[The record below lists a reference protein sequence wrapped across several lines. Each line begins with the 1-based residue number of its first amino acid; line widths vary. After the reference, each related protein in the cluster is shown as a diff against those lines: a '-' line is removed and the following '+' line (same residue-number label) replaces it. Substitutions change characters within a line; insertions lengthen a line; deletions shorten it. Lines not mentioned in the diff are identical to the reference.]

1 MYNENEVVYMELHI
15 KEFEYQ
21 NIIKQQMYKQLG
33 ILSLYVLL
41 LAFALE
47 SILYGFDYVWIIL
60 FVAAMVVVNLNFRKK
75 KKILGYDLVYIDE
88 EHRFFYNNTFIE
100 MKDLQNYV
108 VSKETIT
115 LNFIDYSIVIEKDE
129 NLYDYLNQFAKNTK
143 PINGRKTKF
152 FIICMSILIMLFS
165 LSLGKIVLGG
175 IYSYV
180 NHVEMI
186 SLSTILIPIIQIT
199 SIILGIVLIFFVAKK
214 FKKGIGLYVS
224 LLLIV
229 FYIALPFIVGNDIHR
244 LDNDRA
250 YTRQNQKLT
259 LYSHYKKGYGKF
271 EKQIKNVSNKAEV
284 GNYQNVLY
292 LLENKKME
300 VISLE
305 NETKNDQ
312 LFSKINNHM
321 YLGTYVSSHYTLT
334 IKDDKAYF
342 EKNSSPEIV
351 KLHKVNNQM
360 LYFKSKKDYYFI
372 YILEKQDDLRLY
384 EVSNERDLE
393 LYLAPNPFEMSNSQT
408 NNEDTNESESQNQ
421 TEESNQDTTEQ
432 ESDTTEQESDTT
444 DLENDS
450 ERVYFEK
457 VYDLLIAQNKL
468 ENPCFDYHYDAK
480 GNPHATVSINDEYTL
495 SLVFNK
501 YKNNDEDY
509 EIVLEKYIK
518 QTSTLSLVDFYL
530 VNTKTLEVTDQQR
543 DYW

>member
-1 MYNENEVVYMELHI
+1 MELHI

-21 NIIKQQMYKQLG
+21 NIIKQQMYKQLAT
-33 ILSLYVLL
+33 LSLYILL

-47 SILYGFDYVWIIL
+47 SILYDFDYAWIIL
-60 FVAAMVVVNLNFRKK
+60 FVAAMAIINLNFRKK

-88 EHRFFYNNTFIE
+88 DHRFFYNNTFIE

-115 LNFIDYSIVIEKDE
+115 LNFIDYSIMIEKDE
-129 NLYDYLNQFAKNTK
+129 KLYDYLNQFAKNTK
-143 PINGRKTKF
+143 PINVKKTKL
-152 FIICMSILIMLFS
+152 FIFCMAILVLFFS
-165 LSLGKIVLGG
+165 LSLGNLVLGS

-180 NHVEMI
+180 NNVEMI

-199 SIILGIVLIFFVAKK
+199 SIILGIALIFFVAKK

-224 LLLIV
+224 LLLII
-229 FYIALPFIVGNDIHR
+229 FYIALPFIVSNDIHR
-244 LDNDRA
+244 LDNDMA
-250 YTRQNQKLT
+250 YTRQNQRLT

-292 LLENKKME
+292 LLENQKME

-305 NETKNDQ
+305 NETKNDK
-312 LFSKINNHM
+312 LLSKINNHM
-321 YLGTYVSSHYTLT
+321 YLGTYISSHYTLT

-408 NNEDTNESESQNQ
+408 NNEDTNENDSQNQ

-432 ESDTTEQESDTT
+432 ESDTT
-444 DLENDS
+444 DLGNDP

-468 ENPCFDYHYDAK
+468 ENPCFDYQLNAK
-480 GNPHATVSINDEYTL
+480 GYPYAVVSTNDEYTL

-518 QTSTLSLVDFYL
+518 KTSTQSLVDFYL
-530 VNTKTLEVTDQQR
+530 INTKTLEVTDQQR

>member
-1 MYNENEVVYMELHI
+1 MINVCKSEAIYLELHI
-15 KEFEYQ
+15 REFEYQ
-21 NIIKQQMYKQLG
+21 NIIKQQFYKQLVV
-33 ILSLYVLL
+33 LSLYVLL
-41 LAFALE
+41 LVFALE

-60 FVAAMVVVNLNFRKK
+60 FVTSMAIINLNFRRK

-88 EHRFFYNNTFIE
+88 NNRFFYNNLFIE
-100 MKDLQNYV
+100 MKDLENYV
-108 VSKETIT
+108 LSKETIT

-129 NLYDYLNQFAKNTK
+129 NLYDYLNQFVKNK
-143 PINGRKTKF
+143 RPINGKKQRLF
-152 FIICMSILIMLFS
+152 VSCFALLFVFFS
-165 LSLGKIVLGG
+165 LSLGNLVLGS
-175 IYSYV
+175 IYSYI

-199 SIILGIVLIFFVAKK
+199 SIILGVALIFFVAKK

-229 FYIALPFIVGNDIHR
+229 LYIALPFIMGNDIHR
-244 LDNDRA
+244 LDNDMA

-259 LYSHYKKGYGKF
+259 LYSRYKKGYGKF
-271 EKQIKNVSNKAEV
+271 ERQITNVSNKAEV
-284 GNYQNVLY
+284 GNYQSVLY
-292 LLENKKME
+292 ILENQKIE

-305 NETKNDQ
+305 NETKNDK

-321 YLGTYVSSHYTLT
+321 YLGTYISTHYTLT
-334 IKDDKAYF
+334 IGDDKAYF
-342 EKNSSPEIV
+342 EKNSSPKIV
-351 KLHKVNNQM
+351 KLHRINNHM
-360 LYFKSKKDYYFI
+360 LYFKYKKDYYFI
-372 YILEKQDDLRLY
+372 CILEKQKDIKVY
-384 EVSNERDLE
+384 ELSNDRDLKF
-393 LYLAPNPFEMSNSQT
+393 YFAPDPFEMSNSQT
-408 NNEDTNESESQNQ
+408 SNEDTNESESQNQ
-421 TEESNQDTTEQ
+421 TEEANQETTA
-432 ESDTTEQESDTT
+432 QESDTT
-444 DLENDS
+444 DLENDP

-468 ENPCFDYHYDAK
+468 DNPCFDYQYDAK
-480 GNPHATVSINDEYTL
+480 GYPYAVVSTNDEYTL

-518 QTSTLSLVDFYL
+518 KSSTQNLVDFYL

>member
-1 MYNENEVVYMELHI
+1 MELHI

-21 NIIKQQMYKQLG
+21 NIIKQQMYKQLAT
-33 ILSLYVLL
+33 LSLYILL

-47 SILYGFDYVWIIL
+47 SILYDFDYAWIIL
-60 FVAAMVVVNLNFRKK
+60 FVAAMAIINLNFRKK

-88 EHRFFYNNTFIE
+88 DHRFFYNNTFIE

-108 VSKETIT
+108 ISKETIT
-115 LNFIDYSIVIEKDE
+115 LNFIDYSIMIEKDE
-129 NLYDYLNQFAKNTK
+129 KLYDYLNQFAKNTK
-143 PINGRKTKF
+143 PINVKKTKL
-152 FIICMSILIMLFS
+152 FIFCMAILVMFFS
-165 LSLGKIVLGG
+165 LSLGNLVLGS

-180 NHVEMI
+180 NNVEMI

-199 SIILGIVLIFFVAKK
+199 SIILGIALIFFVAKK

-224 LLLIV
+224 LLLII
-229 FYIALPFIVGNDIHR
+229 FYIALPFIVSNDIHR
-244 LDNDRA
+244 LDNDMA
-250 YTRQNQKLT
+250 YTRQNQRLT

-292 LLENKKME
+292 LLENQKME

-305 NETKNDQ
+305 NETKNDK
-312 LFSKINNHM
+312 LLSKINNHM
-321 YLGTYVSSHYTLT
+321 YLGTYISSHYTLT

-408 NNEDTNESESQNQ
+408 NNEDTNENDSQNQ

-432 ESDTTEQESDTT
+432 ESDTT
-444 DLENDS
+444 DLGNDP

-468 ENPCFDYHYDAK
+468 ENPCFDYQLNAK
-480 GNPHATVSINDEYTL
+480 GYPYAVVSTNDEYTL

-518 QTSTLSLVDFYL
+518 KTSTQSLVDFYL
-530 VNTKTLEVTDQQR
+530 INTKTLEVTDQQR

>member
-1 MYNENEVVYMELHI
+1 MEIHI

-21 NIIKQQMYKQLG
+21 NIVKQQMYKQLA

-60 FVAAMVVVNLNFRKK
+60 FVASMVVINLNFRKK
-75 KKILGYDLVYIDE
+75 KKLLGYDLVYIDE
-88 EHRFFYNNTFIE
+88 ENRFFYNNIFIE

-129 NLYDYLNQFAKNTK
+129 NLYDYLNQFVKNTK
-143 PINGRKTKF
+143 PINSKKTKF
-152 FIICMSILIMLFS
+152 FIFCMSILIMFFS
-165 LSLGKIVLGG
+165 LSLSNLVLGG

-180 NHVEMI
+180 YNIEMI

-199 SIILGIVLIFFVAKK
+199 SIILGTALIFFVAKK
-214 FKKGIGLYVS
+214 FKKGIGLWVS
-224 LLLIV
+224 LLLMV
-229 FYIALPFIVGNDIHR
+229 FYIALPFVMGNDIHR
-244 LDNDRA
+244 LDNDMA

-259 LYSHYKKGYGKF
+259 LYSHYKKGYGKL
-271 EKQIKNVSNKAEV
+271 ERQIKNVSNKAKV
-284 GNYQNVLY
+284 GSYQNVLY
-292 LLENKKME
+292 LLENQKIE

-305 NETKNDQ
+305 NETKNDK
-312 LFSKINNHM
+312 LLSKINKHT
-321 YLGTYVSSHYTLT
+321 YLETYISTHYTLT
-334 IKDDKAYF
+334 ISDDKAYF

-351 KLHKVNNQM
+351 KLHRVNNQM
-360 LYFKSKKDYYFI
+360 LYFKYKKDYYFI
-372 YILEKQDDLRLY
+372 YVLEKQDDIKLY
-384 EVSNERDLE
+384 EVSNERDLKF
-393 LYLAPNPFEMSNSQT
+393 YLAPDPFEMSNSQT
-408 NNEDTNESESQNQ
+408 SNEDTNESESQNQ
-421 TEESNQDTTEQ
+421 TEESNQ
-432 ESDTTEQESDTT
+432 DTTEQESDTT

-468 ENPCFDYHYDAK
+468 ENPCFDYQLNAK
-480 GNPHATVSINDEYTL
+480 GFPYAVVSTNDEYTL

-509 EIVLEKYIK
+509 EIVLEKYTK
-518 QTSTLSLVDFYL
+518 QTSTQSLVDFYL

>member
-1 MYNENEVVYMELHI
+1 MELHI

-21 NIIKQQMYKQLG
+21 NIIKQQMYKQLAT
-33 ILSLYVLL
+33 LSLYILL

-47 SILYGFDYVWIIL
+47 SILYDFDYAWIIL
-60 FVAAMVVVNLNFRKK
+60 FVAAMVIINLNFRKK

-88 EHRFFYNNTFIE
+88 DHRFFYNNTFIE

-129 NLYDYLNQFAKNTK
+129 SLYDYLNQFVKNTK

-152 FIICMSILIMLFS
+152 FIICMTVLIMLFS
-165 LSLGKIVLGG
+165 LSLGKLVLGG

-180 NHVEMI
+180 NQVEMI

-199 SIILGIVLIFFVAKK
+199 SIILGIALIFFVAKK

-224 LLLIV
+224 LLLII
-229 FYIALPFIVGNDIHR
+229 FYIALPFIVSNDIHR
-244 LDNDRA
+244 LDNDMA
-250 YTRQNQKLT
+250 YTRQNQRLT

-292 LLENKKME
+292 LLENQKME

-305 NETKNDQ
+305 NETKNDK
-312 LFSKINNHM
+312 LLSKINNHM
-321 YLGTYVSSHYTLT
+321 YLGTYISSHYTLT

-408 NNEDTNESESQNQ
+408 NNEDTNENESQNQ

-432 ESDTTEQESDTT
+432 ESDTSD
-444 DLENDS
+444 LGNDS

-457 VYDLLIAQNKL
+457 VYDLLIVQNKL
-468 ENPCFDYHYDAK
+468 ENPCFDYQLNAK
-480 GNPHATVSINDEYTL
+480 GYPYAVVSTNDEYTL

-518 QTSTLSLVDFYL
+518 KTSTQSLVDFYL

>member
-1 MYNENEVVYMELHI
+1 MELHI

-21 NIIKQQMYKQLG
+21 NIIKHQMYKQLA
-33 ILSLYVLL
+33 ILSLYILL

-47 SILYGFDYVWIIL
+47 SILYDFDYAWIIL
-60 FVAAMVVVNLNFRKK
+60 FVAAMVIINLNFRKK

-88 EHRFFYNNTFIE
+88 DHRFFYNNTFIE

-129 NLYDYLNQFAKNTK
+129 SLYDYLNQFVKNTK

-152 FIICMSILIMLFS
+152 FIICMTVLIMLFS
-165 LSLGKIVLGG
+165 LSLGKLVLGG

-180 NHVEMI
+180 NQVEMI

-199 SIILGIVLIFFVAKK
+199 SIILGIALIFFVAKK

-224 LLLIV
+224 LLLII
-229 FYIALPFIVGNDIHR
+229 FYIALPFIVSNDIHR
-244 LDNDRA
+244 LDNDMA
-250 YTRQNQKLT
+250 YTRQNQRLT
-259 LYSHYKKGYGKF
+259 LYSHYTKGYGKL
-271 EKQIKNVSNKAEV
+271 ERQIKNVSNKAEV

-292 LLENKKME
+292 LLENQKME

-305 NETKNDQ
+305 NETKNDK
-312 LFSKINNHM
+312 LLSKINNHM
-321 YLGTYVSSHYTLT
+321 YLGTYISSHYILT

-408 NNEDTNESESQNQ
+408 NNEDTNENESQNQ

-432 ESDTTEQESDTT
+432 ESDTT
-444 DLENDS
+444 DLGNDP

-468 ENPCFDYHYDAK
+468 ENPCFDYQLNAK
-480 GNPHATVSINDEYTL
+480 GYPYAVVSTNDEYTL

-518 QTSTLSLVDFYL
+518 KSSTQSLVDFYL

>member
-1 MYNENEVVYMELHI
+1 MELHI

-21 NIIKQQMYKQLG
+21 NIIKQQMYKQLAT
-33 ILSLYVLL
+33 LSLYILL

-47 SILYGFDYVWIIL
+47 SILYDFDYAWIIL
-60 FVAAMVVVNLNFRKK
+60 FVAAMAIINLNFRKK

-88 EHRFFYNNTFIE
+88 DHRFFYNNTFIE

-108 VSKETIT
+108 ISKETIT
-115 LNFIDYSIVIEKDE
+115 LNFIDYSIMIEKDE
-129 NLYDYLNQFAKNTK
+129 KLYDYLNQFAKNTK
-143 PINGRKTKF
+143 PINVKKTKL
-152 FIICMSILIMLFS
+152 FIFCMAILVMFFS
-165 LSLGKIVLGG
+165 LSLGNLVLGS

-180 NHVEMI
+180 NNVEMI

-199 SIILGIVLIFFVAKK
+199 SIILGIALIFFVAKK

-224 LLLIV
+224 LLLII
-229 FYIALPFIVGNDIHR
+229 FYIALPFIVSNDIHR
-244 LDNDRA
+244 LDNDMA
-250 YTRQNQKLT
+250 YTCQNQRLT

-292 LLENKKME
+292 LLENQKME

-305 NETKNDQ
+305 NETKNDK
-312 LFSKINNHM
+312 LLSKINNHM
-321 YLGTYVSSHYTLT
+321 YLGTYISSHYTLT

-408 NNEDTNESESQNQ
+408 NNEDTNENDSQNQ

-432 ESDTTEQESDTT
+432 ESDTT
-444 DLENDS
+444 DLGNDP

-468 ENPCFDYHYDAK
+468 ENPCFDYRLNAK
-480 GNPHATVSINDEYTL
+480 GYPYAVVSTNDEYTL

-509 EIVLEKYIK
+509 EIVLEKYTK
-518 QTSTLSLVDFYL
+518 KTSTQSLVDFYL

>member
-1 MYNENEVVYMELHI
+1 MELHI

-21 NIIKQQMYKQLG
+21 NIIKQQMYKQLAT
-33 ILSLYVLL
+33 LSLYILL

-47 SILYGFDYVWIIL
+47 SILYDFDYAWIIL
-60 FVAAMVVVNLNFRKK
+60 FVAAMAIINLNFRKK

-88 EHRFFYNNTFIE
+88 DHRFFYNNTFIE

-115 LNFIDYSIVIEKDE
+115 LNFIDYSIMIEKDE
-129 NLYDYLNQFAKNTK
+129 KLYDYLNQFAKNTK
-143 PINGRKTKF
+143 PINVKKTKL
-152 FIICMSILIMLFS
+152 FIFCMAILVLFFS
-165 LSLGKIVLGG
+165 LSLGNLVLGS

-180 NHVEMI
+180 NNVEMI

-199 SIILGIVLIFFVAKK
+199 SIILGIALIFFVAKK

-224 LLLIV
+224 LLLII
-229 FYIALPFIVGNDIHR
+229 FYIALPFIVSNDIHR
-244 LDNDRA
+244 LDNDMA
-250 YTRQNQKLT
+250 YTRQNQRLT

-292 LLENKKME
+292 LLENQKME

-305 NETKNDQ
+305 NETKNDK
-312 LFSKINNHM
+312 LLSKINNHM
-321 YLGTYVSSHYTLT
+321 YLGTYISSHYTLT

-408 NNEDTNESESQNQ
+408 NNEDTNKNDSQNQ

-432 ESDTTEQESDTT
+432 ESDTT
-444 DLENDS
+444 DLGNDP

-468 ENPCFDYHYDAK
+468 ENPCFDYQLNAK
-480 GNPHATVSINDEYTL
+480 GYPYAVVSTNDEYTL

-509 EIVLEKYIK
+509 EIVLEKYTK
-518 QTSTLSLVDFYL
+518 KTSTQSLVDFYL

>member
-1 MYNENEVVYMELHI
+1 MELHI

-21 NIIKQQMYKQLG
+21 NIIKQQMYKQLAT
-33 ILSLYVLL
+33 LSLYVLL

-47 SILYGFDYVWIIL
+47 SILYDFDYAWIIL
-60 FVAAMVVVNLNFRKK
+60 FVAAMAIINLNFRKK

-88 EHRFFYNNTFIE
+88 NHRFFYNNTFIE

-115 LNFIDYSIVIEKDE
+115 LNFIDYSIMIEKDE
-129 NLYDYLNQFAKNTK
+129 KLYDYLNQFAKNTK
-143 PINGRKTKF
+143 PINVKKTKL
-152 FIICMSILIMLFS
+152 FIFCMAILVMFFS
-165 LSLGKIVLGG
+165 LSLGNLVLGS

-180 NHVEMI
+180 NNVEMI

-199 SIILGIVLIFFVAKK
+199 SILLGVALIFFVAKK

-224 LLLIV
+224 LLLII
-229 FYIALPFIVGNDIHR
+229 FYIALPFIVSNDIHR
-244 LDNDRA
+244 LDNDRV
-250 YTRQNQKLT
+250 YTRQDQKLT
-259 LYSHYKKGYGKF
+259 LYSHYKKGYGKL
-271 EKQIKNVSNKAEV
+271 ERQIKNVSNKAEV
-284 GNYQNVLY
+284 GNYQSVLY
-292 LLENKKME
+292 LLENQKIE

-305 NETKNDQ
+305 NETKNDK

-321 YLGTYVSSHYTLT
+321 YLGTYISTHYTLT
-334 IKDDKAYF
+334 IGDDKAYF
-342 EKNSSPEIV
+342 EKNSSPKIV
-351 KLHKVNNQM
+351 KLHRINNHM
-360 LYFKSKKDYYFI
+360 LYFKYKKDYYFI

-408 NNEDTNESESQNQ
+408 SNEDTNKNESQNQ
-421 TEESNQDTTEQ
+421 TKESNQDTTEQ
-432 ESDTTEQESDTT
+432 ESDTT
-444 DLENDS
+444 DLGNDP

-468 ENPCFDYHYDAK
+468 ENPCFDYQLNAK
-480 GNPHATVSINDEYTL
+480 GYPYAVVSTNDEYTL

-518 QTSTLSLVDFYL
+518 KTSTQSLVDFYL

>member
-1 MYNENEVVYMELHI
+1 MELHI

-21 NIIKQQMYKQLG
+21 NIIKHQMYKQLA
-33 ILSLYVLL
+33 ILSLYILL

-47 SILYGFDYVWIIL
+47 SILYDFDYAWIIL
-60 FVAAMVVVNLNFRKK
+60 FVAAMVIINLNFRKK

-88 EHRFFYNNTFIE
+88 DHRFFYNNTFIE

-129 NLYDYLNQFAKNTK
+129 SLYDYLNQFVKNTK

-152 FIICMSILIMLFS
+152 FIICMTVLIMLFS
-165 LSLGKIVLGG
+165 LSLGKLVLGG

-180 NHVEMI
+180 NQVEMI

-199 SIILGIVLIFFVAKK
+199 SIILGIALIFFVAKK

-224 LLLIV
+224 LLLII
-229 FYIALPFIVGNDIHR
+229 FYIALPFIVSNDIHR
-244 LDNDRA
+244 LDNDMA
-250 YTRQNQKLT
+250 YTRQNQRLT

-292 LLENKKME
+292 LLENQKME

-305 NETKNDQ
+305 NETKNDK
-312 LFSKINNHM
+312 LLSKINNHM
-321 YLGTYVSSHYTLT
+321 YLGTYISSHYTLT

-408 NNEDTNESESQNQ
+408 NNEDTNENESQNQ

-432 ESDTTEQESDTT
+432 ESDTT
-444 DLENDS
+444 DLGNDP

-468 ENPCFDYHYDAK
+468 ENPCFDYQLNAK
-480 GNPHATVSINDEYTL
+480 GYPYAVVSTNDEYTL

-518 QTSTLSLVDFYL
+518 KTSTQSLVDFYL

>member
-1 MYNENEVVYMELHI
+1 MELHI

-21 NIIKQQMYKQLG
+21 NIIKQQMYKQLAT
-33 ILSLYVLL
+33 LSLYILL

-47 SILYGFDYVWIIL
+47 SILYDFDYAWIIL
-60 FVAAMVVVNLNFRKK
+60 FVAAMVIINLNFRKK

-88 EHRFFYNNTFIE
+88 DHRFFYNNTFIE

-129 NLYDYLNQFAKNTK
+129 SLYDYLNQFAKNTK

-152 FIICMSILIMLFS
+152 FIICMTVLIMLFS
-165 LSLGKIVLGG
+165 LSLGKLVLGG

-180 NHVEMI
+180 NQVEMI

-199 SIILGIVLIFFVAKK
+199 SIILGIALIFFVAKK

-224 LLLIV
+224 LLLII
-229 FYIALPFIVGNDIHR
+229 FYIALPFIVSNDIHR
-244 LDNDRA
+244 LDNDMA
-250 YTRQNQKLT
+250 YTRQNQRLT

-292 LLENKKME
+292 LLENQKME

-305 NETKNDQ
+305 NETKNDK
-312 LFSKINNHM
+312 LLSKINNHM
-321 YLGTYVSSHYTLT
+321 YLGTYISSHYTLT

-408 NNEDTNESESQNQ
+408 NNEDTNENESQNQ

-432 ESDTTEQESDTT
+432 ESDTT
-444 DLENDS
+444 DLGNDS

-457 VYDLLIAQNKL
+457 VYDLLIVQNKL
-468 ENPCFDYHYDAK
+468 ENPCFDYQLNAK
-480 GNPHATVSINDEYTL
+480 GYPYAVVSTNDEYTL

-518 QTSTLSLVDFYL
+518 KTSTQSLVDFYL

>member
-1 MYNENEVVYMELHI
+1 MELHI

-21 NIIKQQMYKQLG
+21 NIIKQQMYKQLAT
-33 ILSLYVLL
+33 LSLYILL

-47 SILYGFDYVWIIL
+47 SILYDFDYAWIIL
-60 FVAAMVVVNLNFRKK
+60 FVAAMAIINLNFRKK

-88 EHRFFYNNTFIE
+88 DHRFFYNNTFIE

-115 LNFIDYSIVIEKDE
+115 LNFIDYSITIEKDE
-129 NLYDYLNQFAKNTK
+129 KLYDYLNQFAKNTK
-143 PINGRKTKF
+143 PINVKKTKL
-152 FIICMSILIMLFS
+152 FIFCMAILVMFFS
-165 LSLGKIVLGG
+165 LSLGNLVLGS

-180 NHVEMI
+180 NQVEMI

-199 SIILGIVLIFFVAKK
+199 SIILGIALIFFVAKK

-224 LLLIV
+224 LLLII
-229 FYIALPFIVGNDIHR
+229 FYIALPFIVSNDIHR
-244 LDNDRA
+244 LDNDMA
-250 YTRQNQKLT
+250 YTRQNQRLT

-292 LLENKKME
+292 LLENQKME

-305 NETKNDQ
+305 NETKNDK

-321 YLGTYVSSHYTLT
+321 YLGTYISSHYTLT

-408 NNEDTNESESQNQ
+408 NNEDTNKNDSQNQ

-432 ESDTTEQESDTT
+432 ESDTT
-444 DLENDS
+444 DLENDP

-468 ENPCFDYHYDAK
+468 ENPCFDYQLNAK
-480 GNPHATVSINDEYTL
+480 GYPYAVVSTNDEYTL

-518 QTSTLSLVDFYL
+518 KTSTQSLVDFYL

>member
-1 MYNENEVVYMELHI
+1 MELHI

-21 NIIKQQMYKQLG
+21 NIIKQQMYKQLAT
-33 ILSLYVLL
+33 LSLYVLL

-47 SILYGFDYVWIIL
+47 SILYDFDYAWIIL
-60 FVAAMVVVNLNFRKK
+60 FVAAMVIINLNFRKK

-88 EHRFFYNNTFIE
+88 DHRFFYNNTFIE

-115 LNFIDYSIVIEKDE
+115 LNFIDYSIMIEKDE
-129 NLYDYLNQFAKNTK
+129 KLYDYLNQFAKNTK
-143 PINGRKTKF
+143 PINVKKTKF
-152 FIICMSILIMLFS
+152 FIICMTVLIMLFS
-165 LSLGKIVLGG
+165 LSLGKLVLGG

-180 NHVEMI
+180 NQVEMI

-199 SIILGIVLIFFVAKK
+199 SIILGIALIFFVAKK

-224 LLLIV
+224 LLLII
-229 FYIALPFIVGNDIHR
+229 FYIALPFIVSNDIHR
-244 LDNDRA
+244 LDNDMA
-250 YTRQNQKLT
+250 YTRQNQRLT

-292 LLENKKME
+292 LLENQKME

-305 NETKNDQ
+305 NETKNDK

-321 YLGTYVSSHYTLT
+321 YLGTYISSHYTLT

-408 NNEDTNESESQNQ
+408 NNEDTNENESQNQ

-432 ESDTTEQESDTT
+432 ESDTT
-444 DLENDS
+444 DLGNDS

-468 ENPCFDYHYDAK
+468 ENPCFDYQLNAK
-480 GNPHATVSINDEYTL
+480 GYPYAVVSTNDEYTL

-518 QTSTLSLVDFYL
+518 KTSTQSLVDFYL

>member
-1 MYNENEVVYMELHI
+1 MELHI

-21 NIIKQQMYKQLG
+21 NIIKQQMYKQLAT
-33 ILSLYVLL
+33 LSLYVLL

-47 SILYGFDYVWIIL
+47 SILYDFDYAWIIL
-60 FVAAMVVVNLNFRKK
+60 FVAAMVIINLNFRKK

-88 EHRFFYNNTFIE
+88 DHRFFYNNTFIE

-129 NLYDYLNQFAKNTK
+129 SLYDYLNQFVKNTK

-152 FIICMSILIMLFS
+152 FIICMTVLIMLFS
-165 LSLGKIVLGG
+165 LSLGKLVLGG

-180 NHVEMI
+180 NQVEMI

-199 SIILGIVLIFFVAKK
+199 SIILGIALIFFVAKK

-224 LLLIV
+224 LLLII
-229 FYIALPFIVGNDIHR
+229 FYIALPFIVSNDIHR
-244 LDNDRA
+244 LDNDMA
-250 YTRQNQKLT
+250 YTRQNQRLT

-292 LLENKKME
+292 LLENQKME

-305 NETKNDQ
+305 NETKNDK
-312 LFSKINNHM
+312 LLSKINNHM
-321 YLGTYVSSHYTLT
+321 YLGTYISSHYTLT

-408 NNEDTNESESQNQ
+408 NNEDTNENESQNQ

-432 ESDTTEQESDTT
+432 ESDTT
-444 DLENDS
+444 DLGNDP

-468 ENPCFDYHYDAK
+468 ENPCFDYQLNAK
-480 GNPHATVSINDEYTL
+480 GYPYAVVSTNDEYTL

-518 QTSTLSLVDFYL
+518 KTSTQSLVDFYL

>member
-1 MYNENEVVYMELHI
+1 MELHI

-21 NIIKQQMYKQLG
+21 NIIKQQMYKQLAT
-33 ILSLYVLL
+33 LSLYILL

-47 SILYGFDYVWIIL
+47 SILYDFDYAWIIL
-60 FVAAMVVVNLNFRKK
+60 FVAAMVIINLNFRKK

-88 EHRFFYNNTFIE
+88 AHRFFYNNTFIE

-115 LNFIDYSIVIEKDE
+115 LNFIDYSIMIEKDE
-129 NLYDYLNQFAKNTK
+129 KLYDYLNQFAKNTK
-143 PINGRKTKF
+143 PINVKKTKL
-152 FIICMSILIMLFS
+152 FIFCMAILVMFFS
-165 LSLGKIVLGG
+165 LSLGNLVLGS

-180 NHVEMI
+180 NQVEMI

-199 SIILGIVLIFFVAKK
+199 SIILGIALIFFVAKK

-224 LLLIV
+224 LLLII
-229 FYIALPFIVGNDIHR
+229 FYIALPFIVSNDIHR
-244 LDNDRA
+244 LDNDMA
-250 YTRQNQKLT
+250 YTRQNQRLT

-292 LLENKKME
+292 LLENQKME

-305 NETKNDQ
+305 NETKNDK
-312 LFSKINNHM
+312 LLSKINNHM
-321 YLGTYVSSHYTLT
+321 YLGTYISSHYTLT

-351 KLHKVNNQM
+351 KLYKVNNHM

-408 NNEDTNESESQNQ
+408 NNEDTNENESQNQ

-432 ESDTTEQESDTT
+432 ESDTT
-444 DLENDS
+444 DLGNDS

-468 ENPCFDYHYDAK
+468 ENPCFDYQLNAK
-480 GNPHATVSINDEYTL
+480 GYPYAVVSTNDEYTL

-518 QTSTLSLVDFYL
+518 KTSTQSLVDFYL

>member
-1 MYNENEVVYMELHI
+1 MELHI

-21 NIIKQQMYKQLG
+21 NIIKQQMYKQLAT
-33 ILSLYVLL
+33 LSLYILL

-47 SILYGFDYVWIIL
+47 SILYDFDYAWIIL
-60 FVAAMVVVNLNFRKK
+60 FVAAMAIINLNFRKK

-88 EHRFFYNNTFIE
+88 DHRFFYNNTFIE

-115 LNFIDYSIVIEKDE
+115 LNFIDYSIMIEKDE
-129 NLYDYLNQFAKNTK
+129 KLYDYLNQFAKNTK
-143 PINGRKTKF
+143 PINVKKTKL
-152 FIICMSILIMLFS
+152 FIFCMAILVMFFS
-165 LSLGKIVLGG
+165 LSLGNLVLGS

-180 NHVEMI
+180 NNVEMI
-186 SLSTILIPIIQIT
+186 SFSTILIPIIQIT
-199 SIILGIVLIFFVAKK
+199 SILLGVALIFFVAKK

-224 LLLIV
+224 LLLII
-229 FYIALPFIVGNDIHR
+229 FYIALPFIVSNDIHR
-244 LDNDRA
+244 LDNDRV
-250 YTRQNQKLT
+250 YTRQDQKLT

-292 LLENKKME
+292 LLENQKME

-305 NETKNDQ
+305 NETKNDK
-312 LFSKINNHM
+312 LLSKINNHM
-321 YLGTYVSSHYTLT
+321 YLGTYISSHYTLT

-408 NNEDTNESESQNQ
+408 NNEDTNKNDSQNQ

-432 ESDTTEQESDTT
+432 ESDTT
-444 DLENDS
+444 DLENDP

-468 ENPCFDYHYDAK
+468 ENPCFDYQLNAK
-480 GNPHATVSINDEYTL
+480 GYPYAVVSTNDEYTL

-518 QTSTLSLVDFYL
+518 KTSTQSLVDFYL

>member
-1 MYNENEVVYMELHI
+1 MELHI

-21 NIIKQQMYKQLG
+21 NIIKQQMYKQLAT
-33 ILSLYVLL
+33 LSLYILL

-47 SILYGFDYVWIIL
+47 SILYDFDYAWIIL
-60 FVAAMVVVNLNFRKK
+60 FVAAMAIINLNFRKK

-88 EHRFFYNNTFIE
+88 DHRFFYNNTFIE

-115 LNFIDYSIVIEKDE
+115 LNFIDYSIMIEKDE
-129 NLYDYLNQFAKNTK
+129 KLYDYLNQFAKNTK
-143 PINGRKTKF
+143 PINVKKTKL
-152 FIICMSILIMLFS
+152 FIFCMAILVMFFS
-165 LSLGKIVLGG
+165 LSLGNLVLGS

-180 NHVEMI
+180 NNVEMI
-186 SLSTILIPIIQIT
+186 SFSTILIPIIQIT
-199 SIILGIVLIFFVAKK
+199 SIILGIALIFFVAKK

-224 LLLIV
+224 LLLII
-229 FYIALPFIVGNDIHR
+229 FYIALPFIVSNDIHR
-244 LDNDRA
+244 LDNDMA
-250 YTRQNQKLT
+250 YTRQNQRLT

-292 LLENKKME
+292 LLENQKME

-305 NETKNDQ
+305 NETKNDK

-321 YLGTYVSSHYTLT
+321 YLGTYISSHYTLT

-408 NNEDTNESESQNQ
+408 NNEDTNENESQNQ

-432 ESDTTEQESDTT
+432 ESDTT
-444 DLENDS
+444 DLGNDP

-468 ENPCFDYHYDAK
+468 ENPCFDYRLNAK
-480 GNPHATVSINDEYTL
+480 GYPYAVVSTNDEYTL

-518 QTSTLSLVDFYL
+518 KTSTQSLVDFYL

>member
-1 MYNENEVVYMELHI
+1 M
-15 KEFEYQ
+15 
-21 NIIKQQMYKQLG
+21 
-33 ILSLYVLL
+33 
-41 LAFALE
+41 
-47 SILYGFDYVWIIL
+47 
-60 FVAAMVVVNLNFRKK
+60 
-75 KKILGYDLVYIDE
+75 
-88 EHRFFYNNTFIE
+88 
-100 MKDLQNYV
+100 
-108 VSKETIT
+108 
-115 LNFIDYSIVIEKDE
+115 
-129 NLYDYLNQFAKNTK
+129 
-143 PINGRKTKF
+143 
-152 FIICMSILIMLFS
+152 
-165 LSLGKIVLGG
+165 
-175 IYSYV
+175 
-180 NHVEMI
+180 
-186 SLSTILIPIIQIT
+186 
-199 SIILGIVLIFFVAKK
+199 
-214 FKKGIGLYVS
+214 S
-224 LLLIV
+224 LLLII
-229 FYIALPFIVGNDIHR
+229 FYIALPFIVSNDIHR
-244 LDNDRA
+244 LDNDMA
-250 YTRQNQKLT
+250 YTRQNQRLT

-292 LLENKKME
+292 LLENQKME

-305 NETKNDQ
+305 NETKNDK
-312 LFSKINNHM
+312 LLSKINNHM
-321 YLGTYVSSHYTLT
+321 YLGTYISSHYTLT

-408 NNEDTNESESQNQ
+408 NNEDTNENESQNQ

-432 ESDTTEQESDTT
+432 ESDTT
-444 DLENDS
+444 DLGNDS

-468 ENPCFDYHYDAK
+468 ENPCFDYQLNAK
-480 GNPHATVSINDEYTL
+480 GYPYAVVSTNDEYTL
-495 SLVFNK
+495 SLIFNK

-518 QTSTLSLVDFYL
+518 KTSTQSLVDFYL

>member
-1 MYNENEVVYMELHI
+1 MELHI

-21 NIIKQQMYKQLG
+21 NIIKQQMYKQLAT
-33 ILSLYVLL
+33 LSLYVLL

-47 SILYGFDYVWIIL
+47 SILYDFDYAWIIL
-60 FVAAMVVVNLNFRKK
+60 FVAAMAIINLNFRKK

-88 EHRFFYNNTFIE
+88 DHRFFYNNTFIE

-115 LNFIDYSIVIEKDE
+115 LNFIDYSIMIEKDE
-129 NLYDYLNQFAKNTK
+129 KLYDYLNQFAKNTK
-143 PINGRKTKF
+143 PINVKKTKL
-152 FIICMSILIMLFS
+152 FIFCMAILVMFFS
-165 LSLGKIVLGG
+165 LSLGNLVLGS

-180 NHVEMI
+180 NNIEMV
-186 SLSTILIPIIQIT
+186 SFSTILIPVIQIT
-199 SIILGIVLIFFVAKK
+199 SILLGVAFIFFVAKK

-229 FYIALPFIVGNDIHR
+229 FYIALPFIGGNDIHC
-244 LDNDRA
+244 LDNGRV
-250 YTRQNQKLT
+250 YTRQDQKFT

-271 EKQIKNVSNKAEV
+271 ERQIKNVSNKAEV

-292 LLENKKME
+292 FLENQKIE

-305 NETKNDQ
+305 NETKNDK

-321 YLGTYVSSHYTLT
+321 YLGTYISSHYTLT

-351 KLHKVNNQM
+351 KLHRVNNHM
-360 LYFKSKKDYYFI
+360 LYFKYKKDYYFI
-372 YILEKQDDLRLY
+372 YILEKQKDIRVY
-384 EVSNERDLE
+384 ELSNDRDLKF
-393 LYLAPNPFEMSNSQT
+393 YFAPDPFEMSNSQT
-408 NNEDTNESESQNQ
+408 SNEDTNESESQNQ
-421 TEESNQDTTEQ
+421 TEEANQETTA
-432 ESDTTEQESDTT
+432 QESDTT
-444 DLENDS
+444 DLENDP

-468 ENPCFDYHYDAK
+468 DNPCFDYQYDAK
-480 GNPHATVSINDEYTL
+480 GYPYAVVSTNDEYTL

-518 QTSTLSLVDFYL
+518 KTSTLSLVDFYL

>member
-1 MYNENEVVYMELHI
+1 MELHI

-21 NIIKQQMYKQLG
+21 NIIKQQMYKQLAT
-33 ILSLYVLL
+33 LSLYILL

-47 SILYGFDYVWIIL
+47 SILYDFDYAWIIL
-60 FVAAMVVVNLNFRKK
+60 FVAAMAIINLNFRKK

-88 EHRFFYNNTFIE
+88 DHRFFYNNTFIE

-115 LNFIDYSIVIEKDE
+115 LNFIDYSITIEKDE
-129 NLYDYLNQFAKNTK
+129 KLYDYLNQFAKNTK
-143 PINGRKTKF
+143 PINVKKTKL
-152 FIICMSILIMLFS
+152 FIFCMAILVMFFS
-165 LSLGKIVLGG
+165 LSLGNLVLGS

-180 NHVEMI
+180 NQVEMI

-199 SIILGIVLIFFVAKK
+199 SIILGIALIFFVAKK

-224 LLLIV
+224 LLLII
-229 FYIALPFIVGNDIHR
+229 FYIALPFIVSNDIHR
-244 LDNDRA
+244 LDNDMA
-250 YTRQNQKLT
+250 YTRQNQRLT

-271 EKQIKNVSNKAEV
+271 EKQIKNVSNKAKV

-292 LLENKKME
+292 LLENQKME

-305 NETKNDQ
+305 NETKNDK
-312 LFSKINNHM
+312 LLSKINNHM
-321 YLGTYVSSHYTLT
+321 YLGTYISSHYTLT

-408 NNEDTNESESQNQ
+408 NNEDTNENDSQNQ

-432 ESDTTEQESDTT
+432 ESDTT
-444 DLENDS
+444 DLGNDP

-468 ENPCFDYHYDAK
+468 ENPCFDYRLNAK
-480 GNPHATVSINDEYTL
+480 GYPYAVVSTNDEYTL

-518 QTSTLSLVDFYL
+518 KTSTQSLVDFYL
-530 VNTKTLEVTDQQR
+530 INTKTLEVTDQQR

>member
-1 MYNENEVVYMELHI
+1 MELHI

-21 NIIKQQMYKQLG
+21 NIIKQQMYKQLAT
-33 ILSLYVLL
+33 LSLYILL

-47 SILYGFDYVWIIL
+47 SILYDFDYAWIIL
-60 FVAAMVVVNLNFRKK
+60 FVAAMAIINLNFRKK

-88 EHRFFYNNTFIE
+88 DHRFFYNNTFIE

-115 LNFIDYSIVIEKDE
+115 LNFIDYSIMIEKDE
-129 NLYDYLNQFAKNTK
+129 KLYDYLNQFAKNTK
-143 PINGRKTKF
+143 PINVKKTKF
-152 FIICMSILIMLFS
+152 FIICMTVLIMLFS
-165 LSLGKIVLGG
+165 LSLGKLVLGG

-180 NHVEMI
+180 NQVEMI

-199 SIILGIVLIFFVAKK
+199 SIILGIALIFFVAKK

-224 LLLIV
+224 LLLII
-229 FYIALPFIVGNDIHR
+229 FYIALPFIVSNDIHR
-244 LDNDRA
+244 LDNDMA
-250 YTRQNQKLT
+250 YTRQNQRLT

-292 LLENKKME
+292 LLENQKME

-305 NETKNDQ
+305 NETKNDK
-312 LFSKINNHM
+312 LLSKINNHM
-321 YLGTYVSSHYTLT
+321 YLGTYISSHYTLT

-408 NNEDTNESESQNQ
+408 NNEDTNENESQNQ

-432 ESDTTEQESDTT
+432 ESDTT
-444 DLENDS
+444 DLGNDS

-468 ENPCFDYHYDAK
+468 ENPCFDYQLNAK
-480 GNPHATVSINDEYTL
+480 GYPYAVVSTNDEYTL

-518 QTSTLSLVDFYL
+518 KTSTQSLVDFYL